1 MYYPVLRGKQF
12 ELAAI
17 RDLAKESTL
26 TSDKV
31 FPVIEPVRENFSALQ
46 RTLEVLSETGVSS
59 GFIINP
65 RVGELASENYALL
78 NFYHDQ
84 FLLSGSVIHPVLVVG
99 STTTA
104 NDIDDYRQLVSPEN
118 SRPLY
123 FLHDSAVEDPIAL
136 SRLASLSDQNSE
148 VVHLFEDENTSTLYR
163 NKFKDF
169 QRILIQD
176 GFIPEDRNKD
186 YKDKDLFTEF
196 HVVYEDLNLSGFG
209 DYQIVGLGYRES
221 GGPAYA
227 VALHLTYIDPGQ
239 DNVMFVRHFV
249 SDSNETFADPG
260 NKFAEALEKMIEF
273 LDQNPGLI
281 YESQA
286 VKAFRSLHA
295 RGHFPGLGFVKK
307 LSIQHHIELV
317 DHYLSKK

>member
-26 TSDKV
+26 TSNRV
-31 FPVIEPVRENFSALQ
+31 FPVIEPVRENLSALQ
-46 RTLEVLSETGVSS
+46 RTLGVLSQVGMPS

-65 RVGELASENYALL
+65 RVGELSSEDQALL
-78 NFYHDQ
+78 NFYQDQ
-84 FLLSGSVIHPVLVVG
+84 LLPSSSVIHPVLVVG
-99 STTTA
+99 SATTA
-104 NDIDDYRQLVSPEN
+104 SNINTYRQLVSPEN

-123 FLHDSAVEDPIAL
+123 FLHDSAVEDSVAL
-136 SRLASLSDQNSE
+136 SELESLSAQNSE

-163 NKFKDF
+163 RKFKDF
-169 QRILIQD
+169 QRVLIQD
-176 GFIPEDRNKD
+176 GFISEDRNKD
-186 YKDKDLFTEF
+186 YKDKDLFTDL
-196 HVVYEDLNLSGFG
+196 HIVYEDFSPAGFG
-209 DYQIVGLGYRES
+209 DYQIVGSGYRES

-239 DNVMFVRHFV
+239 DAAMFVRHFV

-260 NKFAEALEKMIEF
+260 NKFAEALKKMINF
-273 LDQNPGLI
+273 LDQNSGLI

-286 VKAFRSLHA
+286 VKEFRSLHSK
-295 RGHFPGLGFVKK
+295 GHFPGLGFVKK
-307 LSIQHHIELV
+307 LSIQHHIELI
-317 DHYLSKK
+317 DHYLSRK